1 MTRTAYVTHP
11 GATVRREGTRLLVFV
26 GRKREAELTT
36 HDMGQIVLMGNVL
49 LTPGAMDLLLERG
62 IDTVMLT
69 VHGRYRGRIVGTGT
83 GHVVLRLA
91 QYDALRDAGRT
102 LELAKAI
109 VRGKIVNQ
117 RAFLLRAMR
126 EGRDG
131 DRLRPAAIA
140 MRATMER
147 VMRCEGLDETRGCEG
162 AAAAAYFRVFGA
174 LLTAPGFRFDGRNR
188 RPPMDPVNALLSLG
202 YTLLANVVE
211 AAVHMVG
218 LDPYLG
224 ALHAPEHGRPSL
236 VCDLQEE
243 FRAPVVDALVL
254 AAVNR
259 GLVDLGDFEDAGEGL
274 PVVMKREAVRSLVQA
289 FERRMGRA
297 VLYEPLGKRLAVR
310 GIVEQQARRFARAL
324 LEGSAYVPYAP
335 R

>member
-1 MTRTAYVTHP
+1 
-11 GATVRREGTRLLVFV
+11 LLVFV

>member
-1 MTRTAYVTHP
+1 
-11 GATVRREGTRLLVFV
+11 LLVFV
-26 GRKREAELTT
+26 GRKREAELST
-36 HDMGQIVLMGNVL
+36 HDLGQIVLMGNVL
-49 LTPGAMDLLLERG
+49 LTPGAVDLLLERG

-91 QYDALRDAGRT
+91 QYDALRDPGRT
-102 LELAKAI
+102 LALAKAI
-109 VRGKIVNQ
+109 VRGKTVNQ
-117 RAFLLRAMR
+117 RAFLLRAIR

-147 VMRCEGLDETRGCEG
+147 VTRCEGLGETRGCEG

-211 AAVHMVG
+211 AAVHVVG

-243 FRAPVVDALVL
+243 FRAPVVDALVV
-254 AAVNR
+254 AVVNR
-259 GLVDLGDFEDAGEGL
+259 GLVDAGDFEDAGEGQ
-274 PVVMKREAVRSLVQA
+274 PVVMKREAVRGLVQA
-289 FERRMGRA
+289 FERRMARA
-297 VLYEPLGKRLAVR
+297 VLYEPIGKRLPLR
-310 GIVEQQARRFARAL
+310 GIVEQQVRRFARAL
-324 LEGSAYVPYAP
+324 LEGGEYVPYAP